1 MYGGPVNFG
10 WMLWNDALPKV
21 SLHSSVTSEGPRAQ
35 GHTLEKLV
43 VRQTN
48 LRETQKPWKDPLQQ
62 SLRQINLQRPREM
75 QKPWKVATEY
85 LKEPVEGNIEKQENS
100 ISI

>member
-21 SLHSSVTSEGPRAQ
+21 SLHSSVTSEGPRAYSGEVSCQ
-35 GHTLEKLV
+35 TDKLE
-43 VRQTN
+43 
-48 LRETQKPWKDPLQQ
+48 PWKGPLQQ
-62 SLRQINLQRPREM
+62 NLRQINLQRPREM
-75 QKPWKVATEY
+75 QKPWKVAKEY